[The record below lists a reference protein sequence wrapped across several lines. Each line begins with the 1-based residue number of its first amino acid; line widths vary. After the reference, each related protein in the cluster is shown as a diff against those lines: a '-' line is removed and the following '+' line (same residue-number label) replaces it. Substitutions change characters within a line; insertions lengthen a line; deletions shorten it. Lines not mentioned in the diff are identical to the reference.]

1 MVKRIYRFENREVRQ
16 EYSFAEDTKG
26 MPYHPDV
33 QHLFRSLRSLIKGEQ
48 RSLLDKNGYVVA
60 LDGPYGAGKT
70 TAARTLLKELVK
82 SEDKDKISAIDH
94 TFLPFNNPNEAIAV
108 FLNKLA
114 EKLWRER
121 FADIRSDIQQF
132 ILEVSPENRYEASV
146 SLGGL
151 SISWPITRG
160 NSYDGVSQA
169 IIDKLHKAIST
180 GRTVVIILD
189 DLDRLEPHQIV
200 AIMRMVEKLRE
211 LPRVIIILPIYKQI
225 IKNAFTGQL
234 GTDASI
240 GSALLRK
247 LIDFEI
253 KISNRQSDLERVF
266 KKELHKYSA
275 STGDLT
281 GGQLDLCWNILLHNI
296 IIAEGYDLISKE
308 RNDGQEKWAILK
320 RSPYLTHIR
329 DIFNDHINNYRT
341 RVEPYPAHY
350 LNANNDPVWA
360 QLGLHYKAF
369 VGMNDNGD
377 GPTQLAEMRNVDNVM
392 KLITADEHVVADLKA
407 GSGWPAFN
415 KKREEKSSE
424 PALTNFFLPILKAQ
438 KADETFLTD
447 TYKLRD
453 MSILARSIGGSR
465 KLPTALKDT
474 GKLYQL
480 TKDEFDNFR

>member
-1 MVKRIYRFENREVRQ
+1 MVKRIYRFENREAR
-16 EYSFAEDTKG
+16 EDYSFAEDTKG

-33 QHLFRSLRSLIKGEQ
+33 QHLYRSLRSLIKGEQ
-48 RSLLDKNGYVVA
+48 QSLLDKSGYVVA

-70 TAARTLLKELVK
+70 TAARTLLRELIKGEEVN
-82 SEDKDKISAIDH
+82 KITYIDH
-94 TFLPFNNPNEAIAV
+94 TFLPFNNPSEAIAV

-121 FADIRSDIQQF
+121 LADIRSDIQQF

-151 SISWPITRG
+151 SISWPISRG

-169 IIDKLHKAIST
+169 IIDKLQKAVKA

-225 IKNAFTGQL
+225 IKNAFTGQINI
-234 GTDASI
+234 DASI

-253 KISNRQSDLERVF
+253 KVSNRQRDLERVF
-266 KKELHKYSA
+266 KKELHKYSS

-281 GGQLDLCWNILLHNI
+281 SAQLDLSWNILLHNV
-296 IIAEGYDLISKE
+296 IIAEGRDLISKE
-308 RNDGQEKWAILK
+308 TGDGQEKWAILK
-320 RSPYLTHIR
+320 KSPYLAQIR
-329 DIFNDHINNYRT
+329 STLADHLDEYRSPT
-341 RVEPYPAHY
+341 KPYPAQF
-350 LNANNDPVWA
+350 LNSRNTPVWA
-360 QLGLHYKAF
+360 PLGLQYRAF
-369 VGMNDNGD
+369 VSMNDKED
-377 GPTQLAEMRNVDNVM
+377 GPAQLAEMRNTASVM
-392 KLITADEHVVADLKA
+392 KPISTDEQVIADLKGGGA
-407 GSGWPAFN
+407 WPPFDT
-415 KKREEKSSE
+415 KQEEKNSE
-424 PALTNFFLPILKAQ
+424 PALTHFFLPILKAQ
-438 KADETFLTD
+438 KTDESFLTD

-465 KLPTALKDT
+465 KLAAALKDT

-480 TKDEFDNFR
+480 IKEEFDNFR